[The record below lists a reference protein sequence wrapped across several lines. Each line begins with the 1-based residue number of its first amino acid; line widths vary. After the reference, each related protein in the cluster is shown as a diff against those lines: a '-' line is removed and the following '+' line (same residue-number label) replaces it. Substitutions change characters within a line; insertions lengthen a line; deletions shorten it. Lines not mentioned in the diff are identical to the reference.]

1 MRLCPAS
8 IWCEDGYADGLSK
21 GQEDGRMEKAIE
33 DASKIKID
41 CSNNCTNS
49 FWSAFVRLYSD
60 IFWELNIYKLTKES
74 WIVYGE

>member
-1 MRLCPAS
+1 
-8 IWCEDGYADGLSK
+8 
-21 GQEDGRMEKAIE
+21 MEKAIE